1 MKLLIDHIDLSSSVY
16 FFVLFF
22 NLTMV
27 NILALTLSRRTW
39 SPTQVFLPRDPMDI
53 RAWQAIIHKVTK
65 SNTTEVTEHSS
76 QHILTIYLT
85 HQSGEYQNI
94 EDIYFG
100 AQ

>member
-1 MKLLIDHIDLSSSVY
+1 
-16 FFVLFF
+16 
-22 NLTMV
+22 
-27 NILALTLSRRTW
+27 
-39 SPTQVFLPRDPMDI
+39 MDI
-53 RAWQAIIHKVTK
+53 RAWQVIIHKVTK